1 MFSVNRFEVQVK
13 LQGSS
18 RDAFERGPKQS
29 RGPKEAPV
37 RTQADSREVLERLRA
52 VSRGCKEAPGI
63 ATRIDRTPCSCRRPG
78 AAVSAPSQA
87 LRSAHERSQ
96 ARVGAAVSAPLWPW
110 PLAWPLVWPLA
121 WLVWPLAWALALDG
135 FGGLGGLDGLDA
147 PRRGRVSWRTQHF
160 LYLLGWRQRIKCE
173 MRGSFP
179 LHRGSCWATSMG
191 LHVHRRKVILHW
203 C

>member
-1 MFSVNRFEVQVK
+1 MK

-87 LRSAHERSQ
+87 LRSALRRSR
-96 ARVGAAVSAPLWPW
+96 ALSGPCRRRRVGAAV
-110 PLAWPLVWPLA
+110 
-121 WLVWPLAWALALDG
+121 ALASGLAPSLASG
-135 FGGLGGLDGLDA
+135 LAGLAPGLGPG
-147 PRRGRVSWRTQHF
+147 PRRLRRPRHRPGRSQARSGFV
-160 LYLLGWRQRIKCE
+160 E
-173 MRGSFP
+173 N
-179 LHRGSCWATSMG
+179 ATFSLPTWMETKN
-191 LHVHRRKVILHW
+191 KVRDAR
-203 C
+203 